1 MISTEKDRRKMNG
14 RTVKDLPVRRLINSS
29 DRKKATP
36 NTDIRIKLKD
46 KENYLEISTE
56 AFTLLQKI
64 LDFMARGKSITIVPT
79 DESLTTQQAARMLNV
94 SRPHVV
100 KLLEAGEIPFKMVGS
115 HRRIFLKDL
124 EAYEK
129 KIAKKREKQLRFLTK
144 QAQKLDM
151 GY

>member
-1 MISTEKDRRKMNG
+1 MIRTEKDPRKMNG

-64 LDFMARGKSITIVPT
+64 LDLMARGKSITIVPT

>member
-1 MISTEKDRRKMNG
+1 MIRTEKDRRKMNG

>member
-46 KENYLEISTE
+46 KEYYLEISTE

>member
-1 MISTEKDRRKMNG
+1 
-14 RTVKDLPVRRLINSS
+14 
-29 DRKKATP
+29 
-36 NTDIRIKLKD
+36 LKD